1 MTSLLELEHVLKGIQ
16 ARNRKVEL
24 DKEWE
29 TSIVRRVFI
38 SVSTYVLMVI
48 FMSALGVDK
57 PYISAII
64 PAVAYLI
71 STLSLGVLKEMW
83 LKKHRNA

>member
-29 TSIVRRVFI
+29 TSIVRRIFI

>member
-29 TSIVRRVFI
+29 TRIVRRIFI